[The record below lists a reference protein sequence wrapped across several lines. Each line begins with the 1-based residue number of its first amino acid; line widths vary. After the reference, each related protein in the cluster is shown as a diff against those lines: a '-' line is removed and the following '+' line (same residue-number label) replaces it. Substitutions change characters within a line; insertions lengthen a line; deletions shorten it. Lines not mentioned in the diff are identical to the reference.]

1 MEGVSKICEHK
12 VATDDLLSNFQLE
25 VSDFINLLAIW

>member
-12 VATDDLLSNFQLE
+12 VATDDLLKNFQLE
-25 VSDFINLLAIW
+25 VSDFVHPLAIW